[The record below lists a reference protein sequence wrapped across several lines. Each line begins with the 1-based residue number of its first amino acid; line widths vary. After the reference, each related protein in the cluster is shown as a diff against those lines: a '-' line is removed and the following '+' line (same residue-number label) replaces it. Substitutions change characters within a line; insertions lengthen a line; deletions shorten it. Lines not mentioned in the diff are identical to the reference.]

1 MKVLGIS
8 GLENSVVFKQA
19 HWPGLEEC
27 EYRIAQGMDAAAA
40 LLIDGILIAA
50 AEEERFTG
58 MKHTGDFPVHAIRF
72 CLAEAGISIDAVDE
86 GTLAVW
92 WQDLL
97 GVEHVG
103 LDDDLFALGGRS
115 LVGVRL
121 FAKIKK
127 TWQVDLELA
136 VLFEARTVRKLAEV
150 VRKSKL
156 PATSEPKAW
165 STLVPIQPNGSR
177 TPLFCVHAVGGD
189 VIFYEQLARALGSNQ
204 PFYAFQSPL
213 VSQTDIRQT
222 SIEELASTYVKA
234 MQSFF
239 PQGPYLI
246 GGASFGG
253 LVAFEMARQLYAQG
267 AEPRLLVLFD
277 TAIPGNEQRVDAKER
292 AAGFLA
298 GLRRQGTA
306 YLKKKTAVKRVY
318 WGDNLLR
325 QFRLL
330 ACASHRLVRR
340 QLPVHLHY
348 FQMEEAHKQALTRY
362 TFHPYGWQDD
372 AHAGS
377 GSRS

>member
-298 GLRRQGTA
+298 GLRRQ
-306 YLKKKTAVKRVY
+306 
-318 WGDNLLR
+318 
-325 QFRLL
+325 
-330 ACASHRLVRR
+330 
-340 QLPVHLHY
+340 
-348 FQMEEAHKQALTRY
+348 
-362 TFHPYGWQDD
+362 
-372 AHAGS
+372 
-377 GSRS
+377 